1 MHPIPDPIKVVSGYE
16 YRIPGLEPVVIPAEN
31 VIEYRVF
38 DPLSLYE
45 GTAPAGVAAKSIDV
59 DISQTNY
66 LKLFFESGGIPPG
79 LLKTKKKLIDQDVT
93 DIRRRWRQRYGGY
106 TKWMEPAVLD
116 MDAEDQK
123 TGFSF
128 EEMGFDVLDARSEI
142 RVCMAFMIPPVLVGA
157 RVGLDRATFANFR
170 EARTAFWEDTM
181 IPMFNHLRDTFQR
194 EVADEE
200 WTDVYLEWDFSSVP
214 VLFQK
219 NIEQRIQHRAD
230 YLAGGLILDEY
241 RKYMRLPPLPSG
253 AGKVRVQSLA
263 FQIIPE
269 GEMGQLVPLKQPVG
283 VGDTK
288 RRTIDDVLSE
298 LKSPACRQKGET
310 ESDCVARKI
319 PELHHEHP
327 EWEDDQVV
335 AAAHSMCEKPCSK
348 FEWEL
353 GENGREIRQG
363 EGPLP
368 PDDERDVLIALSI
381 AKAEEAL
388 KEQGESVLDATTG

>member
-1 MHPIPDPIKVVSGYE
+1 
-16 YRIPGLEPVVIPAEN
+16 
-31 VIEYRVF
+31 
-38 DPLSLYE
+38 
-45 GTAPAGVAAKSIDV
+45 
-59 DISQTNY
+59 
-66 LKLFFESGGIPPG
+66 
-79 LLKTKKKLIDQDVT
+79 
-93 DIRRRWRQRYGGY
+93 
-106 TKWMEPAVLD
+106 
-116 MDAEDQK
+116 
-123 TGFSF
+123 
-128 EEMGFDVLDARSEI
+128 
-142 RVCMAFMIPPVLVGA
+142 
-157 RVGLDRATFANFR
+157 
-170 EARTAFWEDTM
+170 
-181 IPMFNHLRDTFQR
+181 
-194 EVADEE
+194 
-200 WTDVYLEWDFSSVP
+200 
-214 VLFQK
+214 
-219 NIEQRIQHRAD
+219 
-230 YLAGGLILDEY
+230 
-241 RKYMRLPPLPSG
+241 
-253 AGKVRVQSLA
+253 
-263 FQIIPE
+263 
-269 GEMGQLVPLKQPVG
+269 MGQLVPLKQPVG